1 MRQALIGALACCGI
15 ALAWWLFASND
26 AAIDLDPKGT
36 YHADTTDP
44 SPTDR
49 SSLPAAAEPVNR
61 SLVAAHPL
69 PGASTEQGKGGEADP
84 NAAPEIPTSSDPM
97 TYMRQTIS
105 GLPLYRS
112 ETPKFELNSSS
123 AARDDRLNPRKKV
136 LTAEDAKLLD
146 QSLVPWNAAIADI
159 SDKEWKKRGE
169 AYLAALERGDLVR
182 SVDAS
187 DASTLE
193 AKRDFAHQATL
204 QQQLRDLQNTYN
216 GGFVH
221 MVVAG
226 PPTPSD
232 KYAKYIVY
240 LHRSSAPDVFAL
252 KDEGD
257 RLRQQR
263 SDMVRNFLAGLR

>member
-1 MRQALIGALACCGI
+1 MRQALIWSLACCGI
-15 ALAWWLFASND
+15 ALAWWLFASNNTATD
-26 AAIDLDPKGT
+26 QNPQGT
-36 YHADTTDP
+36 YHAAVPDP
-44 SPTDR
+44 SLTDR
-49 SSLPAAAEPVNR
+49 SALPAAEEPANR
-61 SLVAAHPL
+61 AQVAAHPL
-69 PGASTEQGKGGEADP
+69 PGATTEQSKGGEADP
-84 NAAPEIPTSSDPM
+84 NPAPEIPTSSDPM
-97 TYMRQTIS
+97 TYLGQTIR
-105 GLPLYRS
+105 GLPIYRS

-123 AARDDRLNPRKKV
+123 AARDDRLNPMKKV
-136 LTAEDAKLLD
+136 LTAEDAKRLD
-146 QSLVPWNAAIADI
+146 QSLESSNAAIADI
-159 SDKEWKKRGE
+159 SDREWKKRGE

-187 DASTLE
+187 DASTTE
-193 AKRDFAHQATL
+193 AKRDFTHQATL
-204 QQQLRDLQNTYN
+204 QQQLRDLQNTYT

-226 PPTPSD
+226 PPTPAD

-263 SDMVRNFLAGLR
+263 ADMVRNFLAGLR